1 MLELLLTL
9 TRNTLPNN
17 QEFLATNDVGQ
28 PGNAEVN
35 WCRGIGSRANI
46 IYILAKPVG
55 AATTVINLYSYNITT
70 NLWSDLGPTTTTLG
84 RLDYVPTLVA
94 RSQTLLVFM
103 ALDIIYFYNILNNT
117 WTLKNTLT
125 STDPGYMYGVKG
137 WLYSGEIYRYG
148 LGWDS
153 AGNRNL
159 SVQGYVTDT
168 DKHRRV
174 ASDTTHSIA
183 TNNYAPTILVGDR
196 LYYFAI
202 TGVVSYYD
210 FITRRIV
217 YTTTSVPVTTFNTLV
232 EYQGNILIF
241 GDSSGNTKVRLF
253 NTSTNTV
260 TLLSNPTLVS
270 TARTFGVNLRENEI
284 NLYVGKRADP
294 DVCNTLKYTV

>member
-28 PGNAEVN
+28 PSAVSVN
-35 WCRGIGSRANI
+35 WCRGTGANADSI
-46 IYILAKPVG
+46 FVLAIPNG
-55 AATTVINLYSYNITT
+55 ATTARVHFYVYSVLFNTWT
-70 NLWSDLGPTTTTLG
+70 DLGLTTTSLA
-84 RLDYVPTLVA
+84 RLDWSPTLTA
-94 RSQTLLVFM
+94 RTANLLVYM
-103 ALDIIYFYNILNNT
+103 ALDTVYFYDIPSKV
-117 WTLKNTLT
+117 WTLKKAIGTGQ
-125 STDPGYMYGVKG
+125 SGYMYGTKG
-137 WLYSGEIYRYG
+137 WLYRGEIYRYG
-148 LGWDS
+148 LGRDS

-168 DKHRRV
+168 DTHRRV

-241 GDSSGNTKVRLF
+241 GDASSDTKVRLF